1 MTWTGRPLERFSC
14 DGCVVSPGSF
24 SGCRREKISA
34 HIFQKI
40 HIAWIVITETNA
52 EISNSG
58 HPFRVPFLIP
68 GALTAEQQF
77 SGKKKDAFPLECV
90 FFVEILSRCCR
101 KAVGSISREGWQKMI
116 LCRKISELKEF
127 VHQCKK
133 EGKTIGLVTT
143 MGALHEGHASLIKAA
158 HAENDVTITTVFVNP
173 TQFGPNEDYA
183 KYPRTLEHDM
193 KIAEAAGADL
203 LFAPTPE
210 EMYPH
215 RDPTWVEVCG
225 PITKVLC
232 GRTRPI
238 HFRGVATVCTKFF
251 NLTECDRAY
260 YGLKDAQ
267 QTQVLQRMV
276 EDLFMNVTLRIMP
289 IVREADGLA
298 KSSRNV
304 YLSPEEHKAALVLS
318 RSLKHAKEAFDKG
331 ERSKEKL
338 ISQVTDEIKEEPM
351 SDIDYVEMYGMPG
364 LTEIKDTVTGK
375 ALLTVAV
382 KFGKTRLIDNVV
394 LEAE

>member
-1 MTWTGRPLERFSC
+1 MDFYNRDECRDFK
-14 DGCVVSPGSF
+14 
-24 SGCRREKISA
+24 SGCIPLGCIFNLPSCQAGIAGKGWFLKPHSFWVRFFYEKSP
-34 HIFQKI
+34 
-40 HIAWIVITETNA
+40 
-52 EISNSG
+52 
-58 HPFRVPFLIP
+58 HPQAFD
-68 GALTAEQQF
+68 
-77 SGKKKDAFPLECV
+77 GKPCF
-90 FFVEILSRCCR
+90 
-101 KAVGSISREGWQKMI
+101 REGIIMKVI
-116 LCRKISELKEF
+116 HTIKELKEY

-133 EGKTIGLVTT
+133 DGKSIGLVTT
-143 MGALHEGHASLIKAA
+143 MGALHEGHASLIQAA
-158 HAENDVTITTVFVNP
+158 SKENDFVITSVFVNP
-173 TQFGPNEDYA
+173 TQFGPNEDYEA
-183 KYPRTLEHDM
+183 YPRTLEADA
-193 KIAEAAGADL
+193 KVAEAAGADL
-203 LFAPTPE
+203 LFAPSPA

-215 RDPTWVEVCG
+215 KDMTWVEVTG

-276 EDLFMNVTLRIMP
+276 EDLFMNVELRLMP

-304 YLSPEEHKAALVLS
+304 YLSKEERTAALVLS
-318 RSLKHAKEAFDKG
+318 RSLSHAKEAFEAG
-331 ERSKEKL
+331 ERNKQKL
-338 ISQVTDEIKEEPM
+338 IDQVTKEIEAEPM

-364 LTEIKDTVTGK
+364 LPEVGETIEGQVLL
-375 ALLTVAV
+375 ALAV
-382 KFGKTRLIDNVV
+382 RFGKTRLIDNVV